1 MLCTGCVDNLILKIG
16 IITAL
21 LNLKRIAMYSNSRL
35 SESGYLS
42 LYKYLL
48 VLSEDQ
54 ITKLRKIAVGILTM
68 SAFSDE
74 EMNVLENRLH
84 AR

>member
-1 MLCTGCVDNLILKIG
+1 
-16 IITAL
+16 
-21 LNLKRIAMYSNSRL
+21 MYTNGKL

-48 VLSEDQ
+48 FLSEDQ
-54 ITKLRKIAVGILTM
+54 ITKLRKVAVGMLTM

-74 EMNVLENRLH
+74 EMHMLERRLQSN
-84 AR
+84 